1 MHKVCRL
8 TSSCWKDIACCKGS
22 LGMEQLLWWTLLWR
36 KINPNLTIV
45 WKGWKCTKK
54 PNHIFMNSQTH
65 KGTVDV
71 SKWTGCLIPCLEI
84 FRCGWQRG
92 DTLEMMLH
100 SKAGKAK
107 TVLFWIYC
115 NRLFIYYFMNLNWFY
130 FVHLH
135 SDVISYYSE
144 CWSSVLP
151 LGKIVIQSGSWAGR
165 FNSAALDCLF
175 YCIYLD

>member
-1 MHKVCRL
+1 MQIITFRGDQWKQPLTLLSVTYAQGL

-22 LGMEQLLWWTLLWR
+22 LGMEQLLWWTLLW

-54 PNHIFMNSQTH
+54 PNHIFMGSQTH

-100 SKAGKAK
+100 SKAGKASK
-107 TVLFWIYC
+107 QKLFSFEFTVTDF
-115 NRLFIYYFMNLNWFY
+115 LFIILWTQTGFIL
-130 FVHLH
+130 
-135 SDVISYYSE
+135 
-144 CWSSVLP
+144 
-151 LGKIVIQSGSWAGR
+151 
-165 FNSAALDCLF
+165 
-175 YCIYLD
+175 CIYILMLFHITVNAEVQCYRWAK